1 MDFNLY
7 LVWIANGF
15 LTIIFI
21 LVDNLRVLLLIPPLA
36 WMYISVPGLVGQM
49 YLNVLRPGVLVAS
62 LFALFA
68 GIVAPDP
75 VAIMLLIMIVASC
88 VAAYVEKFRP
98 DECIWTFV
106 QGVIVY
112 SLVGVGLAAFQYY
125 LKVTPT
131 ADQSNLMTS
140 GRTYIGI
147 IAAVALWATPIGYLA
162 LLVKG
167 LLVHAP
173 FPGNS
178 PENVIDAV
186 RGRPNR
192 FGR

>member
-1 MDFNLY
+1 M
-7 LVWIANGF
+7 
-15 LTIIFI
+15 
-21 LVDNLRVLLLIPPLA
+21 
-36 WMYISVPGLVGQM
+36 
-49 YLNVLRPGVLVAS
+49 
-62 LFALFA
+62 
-68 GIVAPDP
+68 
-75 VAIMLLIMIVASC
+75 
-88 VAAYVEKFRP
+88 
-98 DECIWTFV
+98 FV
-106 QGVIVY
+106 QGTIIY

-131 ADQSNLMTS
+131 ADQTNLIMS

-167 LLVHAP
+167 LLIHPP
-173 FPGNS
+173 FPGGT
-178 PENVIDAV
+178 PENVIDSV